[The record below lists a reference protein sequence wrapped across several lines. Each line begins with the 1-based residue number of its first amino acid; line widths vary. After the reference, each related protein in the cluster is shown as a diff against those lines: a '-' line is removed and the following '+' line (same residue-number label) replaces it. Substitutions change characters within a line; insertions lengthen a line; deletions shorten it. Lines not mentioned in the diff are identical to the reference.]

1 MAYTNG
7 DFVWSPDESTPYDY
21 TANLAA
27 LASSIESVVG
37 PFVYQATGT
46 ATPKNTS
53 NFGPYTAGNVIRA
66 VRNGKYV
73 TLAGTWA
80 CTTANYLRT
89 TTDRPFA
96 DLPAGFRPKYH
107 FYQIMQGS
115 GYTSWL
121 LSISTSGEMRA
132 SRQSAD
138 SAPSGGY
145 WMPFNITYLAED

>member
-1 MAYTNG
+1 MAYSNN
-7 DFVWSPDESTPYDY
+7 DFIWTPDESTPYDY
-21 TANLAA
+21 TANLANMG
-27 LASSIESVVG
+27 SSIENVVG
-37 PFVYQATGT
+37 PYVYSATGI
-46 ATPKNTS
+46 ATPKNTT

-80 CTTANYLRT
+80 CKTANYLRT
-89 TTDRPFA
+89 GTDRPFA
-96 DLPAGFRPKYH
+96 GLPVGFRPKYH

-121 LSISTSGEMRA
+121 FSITPGGELRA

-138 SAPSGGY
+138 SAPSAGY